1 MDPSYS
7 TLRGSGATVRPRM
20 VHTVHGM
27 HAPAIGDDVQWRNT
41 SRGQTGLLYTH
52 HSSGAAVGSVGA
64 YTVGQR
70 CFAPVW
76 DCERA
81 CLNSKRTRLHSVTD
95 RRTSSVPLHPGV
107 SGWVG
112 CVGNVYRRE
121 KSVGSRVYIVIPL
134 RSVSTEPTSVYVWK
148 LYRPAMAAVTGQAT
162 ARKYCRG
169 QRQQLYLRMQ

>member
-1 MDPSYS
+1 MACTEGRGRGSVLPPCPQCKVYTSTLCLMDPSYS

-81 CLNSKRTRLHSVTD
+81 CLKEAGGGFPTGYGVVCCCCSAELAGVQRTTFAR
-95 RRTSSVPLHPGV
+95 
-107 SGWVG
+107 
-112 CVGNVYRRE
+112 N
-121 KSVGSRVYIVIPL
+121 GSCGG
-134 RSVSTEPTSVYVWK
+134 S
-148 LYRPAMAAVTGQAT
+148 AALSA
-162 ARKYCRG
+162 A
-169 QRQQLYLRMQ
+169 LSN